1 MQPQFDSLW
10 VGNCM
15 QLQTSLW
22 QGRHDCMQ
30 AQWSARHVD
39 AWCGCCRA
47 VSKAELQTVIDEVQ
61 RQEAA
66 GSIDPLP
73 EDDTPTSILEAEPE
87 AGQIVSRKDY
97 PVFGAT
103 ELILSNGMKVWR
115 VLHYSSLATLLT
127 QLCPCLCL
135 LQMSCHENIQYVTVI
150 CKSMRLSCLRCCKHG
165 QNATCYSVTFVV
177 T

>member
-1 MQPQFDSLW
+1 MAC
-10 VGNCM
+10 NC
-15 QLQTSLW
+15 LQIQNVSK

-30 AQWSARHVD
+30 AQWSAMHVD

-47 VSKAELQTVIDEVQ
+47 VSKAELQTVIDDVQ

-73 EDDTPTSILEAEPE
+73 EDDTPTSILEAEPR

-103 ELILSNGMKVWR
+103 ELILSNGMKVRR
-115 VLHYSSLATLLT
+115 VLPFDYTFLATLLT
-127 QLCPCLCL
+127 ELDPCLCL
-135 LQMSCHENIQYVTVI
+135 LQMS
-150 CKSMRLSCLRCCKHG
+150 R
-165 QNATCYSVTFVV
+165 
-177 T
+177 